1 MLFVIYILHF
11 NYIAVSVFAGFW
23 HLVWCLVFGLLF
35 TFVCVLFV
43 IRLLGISPIK
53 VHMWGGGLS
62 GYTPSYAVRSKFR
75 RSIPLEIIINLPC
88 LASGIRC
95 LVFWHLVSGVWH
107 LPSSIPCSMPVTSH
121 QSPVLP
127 VQFCRSGCQCHLP
140 VPVVNSLVIGLAFGI
155 WHLVL
160 KVWQCRYGV

>member
-88 LASGIRC
+88 LASGI
-95 LVFWHLVSGVWH
+95 WHLVPCLLASGVWC
-107 LPSSIPCSMPVTSH
+107 LAPSIIHSMFHASDQSPVTSFA
-121 QSPVLP
+121 SPVLP
-127 VQFCRSGCQCHLP
+127 VRSPVRLP
-140 VPVVNSLVIGLAFGI
+140 VPFASAS
-155 WHLVL
+155 
-160 KVWQCRYGV
+160 C